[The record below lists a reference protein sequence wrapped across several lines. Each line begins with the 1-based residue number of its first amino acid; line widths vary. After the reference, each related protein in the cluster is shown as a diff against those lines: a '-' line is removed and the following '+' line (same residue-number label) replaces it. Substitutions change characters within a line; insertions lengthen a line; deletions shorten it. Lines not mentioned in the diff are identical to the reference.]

1 MNIDLSGKIAVVTG
15 GSGALGSAM
24 CLGLAASG
32 AKVAILARGREKAQ
46 RLADK
51 INAQGYEAMALSCD
65 VVDVESVSH
74 CASQILTAFGPC
86 DILVNAAGGNSP
98 LATTSKE
105 RLGNDDAESI
115 LAGLQPGTASSI
127 SSTFFDLDPVG
138 VRSVFDLNF
147 MGTFIPTQAFSKQML
162 GRQGG
167 AIINIASMGSY
178 APMTK
183 VPAYC
188 AAKAA
193 IVNFTEWLA
202 VHFAPVGIR
211 VNAIAPGFFLGE
223 QNRLL
228 LQGEDGTLTAR
239 GIKIIEHTPA
249 GRFGLPEDLVG
260 TLLWLSDESASR
272 FVTGIVVPVDG
283 GFNAFAG
290 V

>member
-1 MNIDLSGKIAVVTG
+1 MNVDLRGKVAVVTG

-24 CLGLAASG
+24 CRELAASG
-32 AKVAILARGREKAQ
+32 AKVAILARGAEKAQ
-46 RLADK
+46 SLVDE
-51 INAQGYEAMALSCD
+51 IIAQGQKAMALSCD
-65 VVDVESVSH
+65 VVDVESVSR
-74 CASQILTAFGPC
+74 CAAQISAEFGPC

-98 LATTSKE
+98 LATTAKE
-105 RLGNDDAESI
+105 RLDKDDAERN
-115 LAGLQPGTASSI
+115 LAGPRAGAEPAH
-127 SSTFFDLDPVG
+127 SSTFFDLDPAG

-147 MGTFIPTQAFSKQML
+147 MGTFIPTQAFSRQML
-162 GRQGG
+162 GRRGG
-167 AIINIASMGSY
+167 SIINIASMGSF

-193 IVNFTEWLA
+193 IVNLTEWLA

-223 QNRLL
+223 QNRRL
-228 LQGEDGTLTAR
+228 LQGDDGALTAR
-239 GIKIIEHTPA
+239 GVKIIEHTPA

-260 TLLWLSDESASR
+260 TLLWLCDESASR

-283 GFNAFAG
+283 GFNAYAG

>member
-1 MNIDLSGKIAVVTG
+1 MNANLSGKVAVVTG

-32 AKVAILARGREKAQ
+32 AKVAILARGVEKAKSLVD
-46 RLADK
+46 R
-51 INAQGYEAMALSCD
+51 IIAQGHEAMALPCD
-65 VVDVESVSH
+65 VVEVESVSR
-74 CASQILTAFGPC
+74 CASQIATEFGPC

-98 LATTSKE
+98 LATTAKE
-105 RLGNDDAESI
+105 RLDKDDVERL
-115 LAGLQPGTASSI
+115 LAGLYQKPASGN
-127 SSTFFDLDPVG
+127 SSTFFDLDPAG

-147 MGTFIPTQAFSKQML
+147 MGTFIPTQAFSEQML
-162 GRQGG
+162 AKQGG

-223 QNRLL
+223 QNRKL

-239 GIKIIEHTPA
+239 GIKIIEHTPS

-260 TLLWLSDESASR
+260 TLLWLCDGSASR

-283 GFNAFAG
+283 GFNAYAG